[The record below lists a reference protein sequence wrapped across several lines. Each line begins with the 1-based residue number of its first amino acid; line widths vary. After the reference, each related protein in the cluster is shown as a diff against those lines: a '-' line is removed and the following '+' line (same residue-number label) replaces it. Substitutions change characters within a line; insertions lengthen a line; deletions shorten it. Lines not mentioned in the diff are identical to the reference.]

1 MTVSPVASA
10 EKIQTALTNLG
21 TPDGFIAYDI
31 VPLFFPGSEM
41 SLEPFF
47 RFEYVDTQNDVP
59 SGFSA
64 NRAFKQRMYIPGLQ
78 FKPIPNVVVKLD
90 YRKVD
95 DFAQSSRDEVS
106 LGFGLIF

>member
-1 MTVSPVASA
+1 MIGGYG
-10 EKIQTALTNLG
+10 E
-21 TPDGFIAYDI
+21 IAYDI